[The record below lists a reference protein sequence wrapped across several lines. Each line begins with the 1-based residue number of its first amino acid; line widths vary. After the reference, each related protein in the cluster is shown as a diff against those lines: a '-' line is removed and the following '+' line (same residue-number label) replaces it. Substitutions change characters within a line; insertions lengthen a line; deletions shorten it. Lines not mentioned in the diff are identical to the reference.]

1 MLTPF
6 HKLKGFEKR
15 VELPGPSHRQNDPS
29 EQAEEAIEAS
39 RIARVAQSMQQI
51 AQSRPTTKLLDPESL
66 PRLDA
71 PTAPF
76 QRLGRPLK
84 RPVPPSSEGQER
96 KRQRNKTKRP
106 LPDKKWR
113 KANSRKESLLETDGM
128 PNLVYSFLDCR
139 FCYYSVSVICMHIS
153 NDVIFLVVFLLY
165 KSSGQL
171 IAPCPGNLFLLFIGN
186 PKPPP
191 GREKN
196 F

>member
-1 MLTPF
+1 M
-6 HKLKGFEKR
+6 KGFEKR
-15 VELPGPSHRQNDPS
+15 VELPGPSHWQNDPS
-29 EQAEEAIEAS
+29 EQAEETIEAS

-84 RPVPPSSEGQER
+84 RPVSPGSEQER

-128 PNLVYSFLDCR
+128 SSLVYSF
-139 FCYYSVSVICMHIS
+139 
-153 NDVIFLVVFLLY
+153 
-165 KSSGQL
+165 
-171 IAPCPGNLFLLFIGN
+171 
-186 PKPPP
+186 
-191 GREKN
+191 
-196 F
+196 